1 MTDHPFYH
9 WDADQLSLLSDAT
22 DDSNAYDWSR
32 DDDAVTLGA
41 QTSQAVA
48 ASAHADAGD
57 VAGDVSSDAA
67 AYDDGNSMAQPYDW
81 GDGLDLALFAD
92 DAWGADVVDGVVE
105 SSDGF
110 DDLDDY
116 DLATSQVD
124 TWDDDDVFRGFVPA
138 PQDRDRVSVVNVR
151 VQRFM
156 SRHDLHGDVMRDAL
170 RDYVFD
176 SGNLARTLRSV
187 SDFFDA
193 HGADP
198 TLLLVARDLRE
209 LWTDA
214 FPDEHPICLAN
225 AGSILA
231 MFGDAIPDPHEVIGR
246 IEPLWLHWTSVRQRY
261 MSVGVATNFK
271 GFPDAVFARF
281 VIETSHADQIL
292 SDFVDMV
299 DVLELQSRST
309 WRELSPSAPG
319 RPDDHHAIAIDLN
332 DL

>member
-9 WDADQLSLLSDAT
+9 WNADQLSLLPDAT

-32 DDDAVTLGA
+32 DVDAVTPQA
-41 QTSQAVA
+41 QTSPA
-48 ASAHADAGD
+48 ASSAPADAGD
-57 VAGDVSSDAA
+57 VASDVAA
-67 AYDDGNSMAQPYDW
+67 AYDAGSPMAQTDDW
-81 GDGLDLALFAD
+81 VDDLDHDLFAD
-92 DAWGADVVDGVVE
+92 DAWGADVVDGVSD
-105 SSDGF
+105 SSGGF

-116 DLATSQVD
+116 DLATRQVD
-124 TWDDDDVFRGFVPA
+124 AWDDDDVFRGFVPA

-187 SDFFDA
+187 SEFFAA

-214 FPDEHPICLAN
+214 FPDERPLCLAS

-246 IEPLWLHWTSVRQRY
+246 VEPLWLHWTSVRQRY
-261 MSVGVATNFK
+261 MSVGVATNFQ
-271 GFPDAVFARF
+271 GFPDTVFARF

-292 SDFVDMV
+292 SDFVDLV

-319 RPDDHHAIAIDLN
+319 RPDDHHALAIDLN
-332 DL
+332 NL

>member
-9 WDADQLSLLSDAT
+9 WDADQLSLLPDAT
-22 DDSNAYDWSR
+22 DDSNTYDWSR
-32 DDDAVTLGA
+32 DDDAVTPQA
-41 QTSQAVA
+41 QTPPAAA
-48 ASAHADAGD
+48 ASAPADAGD
-57 VAGDVSSDAA
+57 VASDVAA
-67 AYDDGNSMAQPYDW
+67 AYDAGSPMAQTEHWVD
-81 GDGLDLALFAD
+81 DLDLDLFAD
-92 DAWGADVVDGVVE
+92 DAWGADVVDGV
-105 SSDGF
+105 SDSTDGF

-116 DLATSQVD
+116 DLATRQVD
-124 TWDDDDVFRGFVPA
+124 AWDDDDVFRGFVPA

-187 SDFFDA
+187 SEFFAA

-214 FPDEHPICLAN
+214 FPDERPLCLAN

-246 IEPLWLHWTSVRQRY
+246 VEPLWLHWTSVRQRY
-261 MSVGVATNFK
+261 MSVGVATNFQ

-292 SDFVDMV
+292 SDFVDLV

-319 RPDDHHAIAIDLN
+319 RPDDHHALAIDLN